1 MWITIET
8 LNKMNQHVKYYE
20 NTTVTKKILQQETST
35 KPKLELFKREYAKL
49 EIIKA

>member
-8 LNKMNQHVKYYE
+8 LNKANQHVKYYV
-20 NTTVTKKILQQETST
+20 NTRITKKILQQETST